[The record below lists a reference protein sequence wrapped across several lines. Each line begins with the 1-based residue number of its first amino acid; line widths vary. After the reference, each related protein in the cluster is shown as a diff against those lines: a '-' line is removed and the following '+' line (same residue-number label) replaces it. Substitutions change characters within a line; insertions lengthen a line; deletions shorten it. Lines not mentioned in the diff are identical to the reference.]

1 VSSARHTAGSAR
13 RVTFGERVP
22 EACRPKQVL
31 VVADSC
37 SDAVP
42 GSSDMI
48 ETRGQG
54 PEFEPIGLGMCE
66 NDCPEYPA
74 ALVATPFYGGLAV
87 TVLGIALILRNA
99 WRRLRR
105 HKTGGDERSPG

>member
-1 VSSARHTAGSAR
+1 MKD
-13 RVTFGERVP
+13 FGLT
-22 EACRPKQVL
+22 L
-31 VVADSC
+31 VGLA
-37 SDAVP
+37 ATL
-42 GSSDMI
+42 G
-48 ETRGQG
+48 GLYLL
-54 PEFEPIGLGMCE
+54 IGLGLCE

-74 ALVATPFYGGLAV
+74 ALVATPVYGGLAV